1 MFDDRYKD
9 KESGKP
15 LFTSCRPLAKR
26 RVLYPLAFLPK
37 EMASHKTF
45 LTEDQEW
52 RSNFFQCILMT
63 IRLNASS
70 PLRYNTVVHSRSE

>member
-1 MFDDRYKD
+1 MLMFDNRYKD

-15 LFTSCRPLAKR
+15 LFTSCRPPAKR

-52 RSNFFQCILMT
+52 RSKTFFCVYL
-63 IRLNASS
+63 
-70 PLRYNTVVHSRSE
+70 